1 MFHVDPLTCFKSF
14 GYGLARTKRQELT
27 MASKTGTPR
36 KQSPTPRPDD
46 ELVRMGAT
54 IRAIR
59 EKSGASVD
67 ELANAVGVSRPQM
80 SNVEAGRRRISNVL
94 LARIA
99 EALSVPQI
107 AIMWPQEGEDI
118 IADIDYRDPKHRR
131 TIRWARV
138 AAGAA
143 S

>member
-1 MFHVDPLTCFKSF
+1 
-14 GYGLARTKRQELT
+14 

-36 KQSPTPRPDD
+36 KQSLTPRPDD